1 MAGPESYLRGRSPDG
16 ESFVLLEPGDFEA
29 LRDEELGDG
38 PSRLWPATLDAMSAN
53 KSPFAASSI
62 QPRRASTG
70 PSEGSRVRP
79 SAIRHALLTA
89 DEAAEYL
96 RVSTKTISRYVVA
109 GRLVALRLPG
119 GQRRFRSAD
128 LERLLEA
135 VTTCSED
142 IEAFIRRH
150 E

>member
-1 MAGPESYLRGRSPDG
+1 
-16 ESFVLLEPGDFEA
+16 
-29 LRDEELGDG
+29 
-38 PSRLWPATLDAMSAN
+38 
-53 KSPFAASSI
+53 
-62 QPRRASTG
+62 
-70 PSEGSRVRP
+70 
-79 SAIRHALLTA
+79 LLTA